1 MKKSFY
7 LICILYLSYSPG
19 LLAQQRNNH
28 QDTVSNRTKQLQ
40 EVTISGQKDKR
51 VKKDTLSS
59 ALKLQQ
65 PIIQIPQ
72 NIISISSTLMQQQGA
87 LQLKDVA
94 RNASGV
100 YFGYNSTPF
109 DNSTAIQIRGF
120 SAYSTI
126 NGMPR
131 HSNYG
136 AVLDDQSLFE
146 SIEFIKGPAGF
157 INSVGEASGTININT
172 KTPTHKLFNVELT
185 GGSFSLGRFA
195 LDIGSDVKNS
205 GWSYR
210 FNTAYQHQN
219 SYLDQLHT
227 DKYVFAPVVQYNFSP
242 RTYIL
247 AEYDFIRGESRN
259 GSDITKIRS
268 EADALHDNIHDNYS
282 AANGLP
288 LTYFQ
293 TQTARLLAVHKIN
306 SNWQITSQSQYTNA
320 PYSSWT
326 TLSSETYTG
335 VEFTDDKGVTNRMAS
350 HSVAAGRTFTTQ
362 LFVNGKFSTGHIKHT
377 LLAGGDFTSSR
388 DSLVNGF
395 GSYTFPFYKST
406 LNYAVNPDSIRQIDP
421 ASKSRFDNNTY
432 YESVYAY
439 DNLQLDKHLLLTVGA
454 RYTWYENKLTQ
465 NLGPKIPIKQNN
477 FYQNAWSPRA
487 ALTFLLDSATSVY
500 FLYDQSFVPQS
511 GLKAGDT
518 IDPQNQKPIGVAV
531 DPQRNNDME
540 LGVKRNWFG
549 GRLLTTINGFHTIK
563 RNVLVNDF
571 KNAGLGFKRQIGEYT
586 SNGIEVDI
594 LGNITQQLSI
604 SANYTFVNA
613 KITKD
618 TVGSPI
624 VGFKLPGTPQQIVNT
639 WVQYLFPLKA
649 KNSLAVSL
657 GQQTEIKRATYTR
670 DVYLKNYTKLDAGIT
685 YSCPKYYIRLI
696 VDNLTNKRYLASG
709 DIGES
714 YPIPD
719 ARNYYFIEGE
729 PINFRVSLGF
739 RF

>member
-1 MKKSFY
+1 MKKNFY
-7 LICILYLSYSPG
+7 LLCILYLGYSAN
-19 LLAQQRNNH
+19 LLAQQGDNRK
-28 QDTVSNRTKQLQ
+28 DTINKTQQLN
-40 EVTISGQKDKR
+40 EVTINGQKDKR
-51 VKKDTLSS
+51 VKKDTLSN
-59 ALKLQQ
+59 ALKLRQ
-65 PIIQIPQ
+65 PLIQIPQ
-72 NIISISSTLMQQQGA
+72 NIISISSALIQQQGA

-94 RNASGV
+94 RNASGI

-109 DNSTAIQIRGF
+109 DNSAAIQIRGF
-120 SAYSTI
+120 SSYTTI

-131 HSNYG
+131 HSSYG
-136 AVLDDQSLFE
+136 AILDDQSLFE

-172 KTPTHKLFNVELT
+172 KTPTRKLFNIEMT
-185 GGSFSLGRFA
+185 GGSFSLGRFT
-195 LDIGSDVKNS
+195 LDIGSDLKDK

-210 FNTAYQHQN
+210 FNAAYQHQN
-219 SYLDQLHT
+219 SYLDKLRT
-227 DKYVFAPVVQYNFSP
+227 DKYVVAPVVQYNFSP
-242 RTYIL
+242 NTYIL

-268 EADALHDNIHDNYS
+268 EADALHDNIHANYS
-282 AANGLP
+282 AAVGIP
-288 LTYFQ
+288 LTYYQ
-293 TQTARLLAVHKIN
+293 TQTARLLAVHKFN
-306 SNWQITSQSQYTNA
+306 SNWQLTSQSQYTDA
-320 PYSSWT
+320 PYSSWG

-335 VEFTDDKGVTNRMAS
+335 TEFSDAKGVTNRLSSYSAAS
-350 HSVAAGRTFTTQ
+350 GRTFTTQ
-362 LFVNGKFSTGHIKHT
+362 LFVSGKFNTGSIKHT

-388 DSLVNGF
+388 DSLANGL
-395 GSYTFPFYKST
+395 GLYTFPFYKNQ
-406 LNYAVNPDSIRQIDP
+406 LNYIVNRDSIKQIDP

-439 DNLQLDKHLLLTVGA
+439 DNLQLEKHLILTVGA
-454 RYTWYENKLTQ
+454 RYTWYENKQTQ
-465 NLGPKIPIKQNN
+465 NLDPKKPAKHNN

-487 ALTFLLDSATSVY
+487 ALTFLPDSATSVY

-511 GLKAGDT
+511 GLKAGST
-518 IDPQNQKPIGVAV
+518 INQQTKKPVGEPV

-549 GRLLTTINGFHTIK
+549 GRLLTTINAFHTIK

-571 KNAGLGFKRQIGEYT
+571 KNVGLGFKRQIGEYT
-586 SNGIEVDI
+586 SNGIEVDV
-594 LGNITQQLSI
+594 LGNITQRLSI

-618 TVGSPI
+618 TLGSPI

-639 WVQYLFPLKA
+639 WVQYIFPLKA

-670 DVYLKNYTKLDAGIT
+670 DVYLKNYTKLDAGVT
-685 YSCPKYYIRLI
+685 YSASKYYIRLI
-696 VDNLTNKRYLASG
+696 ADNLTNKRYLASG
-709 DIGES
+709 DIGQG

-719 ARNYYFIEGE
+719 VTNYYFIEGE
-729 PINFRVSLGF
+729 PINFRISLGF
-739 RF
+739 RL